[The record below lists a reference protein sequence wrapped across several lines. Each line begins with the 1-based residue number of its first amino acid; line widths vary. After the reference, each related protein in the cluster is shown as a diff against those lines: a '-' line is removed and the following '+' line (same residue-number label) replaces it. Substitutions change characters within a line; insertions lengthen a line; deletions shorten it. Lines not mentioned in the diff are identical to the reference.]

1 MPAVSDRIAIRG
13 IRAFG
18 RHGALPGERDHLQP
32 FDVGVELELD
42 LGAARASDALAE
54 TVDYA
59 AVHTRVVR
67 IVVERS
73 YQLLERLGDE
83 ILRDLMSDER
93 IASATVT
100 IAKPGILAGATP
112 EVRLTSRRAR

>member
-1 MPAVSDRIAIRG
+1 MTDRIAIRG

-32 FDVGVELELD
+32 FDVEVELEVD
-42 LGAARASDALAE
+42 LSASRTSDALDD
-54 TVDYA
+54 TVNYA

-83 ILRDLMSDER
+83 ILRDLMRDER
-93 IASATVT
+93 IACATVS
-100 IAKPGILAGATP
+100 IAKPGILGGATP
-112 EVRLTSRRAR
+112 EIHLSSRRAR